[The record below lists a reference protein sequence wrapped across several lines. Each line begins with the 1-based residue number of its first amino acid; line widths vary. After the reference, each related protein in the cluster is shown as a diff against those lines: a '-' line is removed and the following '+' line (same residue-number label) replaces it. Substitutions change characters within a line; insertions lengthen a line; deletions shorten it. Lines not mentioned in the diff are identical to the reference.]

1 MYAMNFRRNLVIMAA
16 ILLAALLVQPALS
29 ADNQTSLS
37 TSDITSV
44 VTNHTAENVTK
55 TIIVNQTSDLEKDA
69 GTNFYNYGVQ
79 SITIKDYNAAITF
92 FDKALAENKTML
104 EKTDALLYVYQ
115 GKTYAQIQLGKFS
128 DALAS
133 ADAGLAIYKNDPML
147 WNNRGWALENLGKNQ
162 DALGAY
168 EKAVSLDG
176 NYTNALINQGNL
188 LSGMGKY
195 PEAVAAYTRAN
206 ETDPFNIA
214 ASDGL
219 EAAKKGEA
227 ESSRTMTIVMIVV
240 LLAAI
245 GIVVW
250 YVKFRKPDEPAPE
263 EKKKR
268 SKKK

>member
-1 MYAMNFRRNLVIMAA
+1 MNFRRYLIIPAVL
-16 ILLAALLVQPALS
+16 LLAVLIIQPALS
-29 ADNQTSLS
+29 ADNLTELISGKNV
-37 TSDITSV
+37 TSV
-44 VTNHTAENVTK
+44 TNYTPE
-55 TIIVNQTSDLEKDA
+55 LEKDP

-79 SITIKDYNAAITF
+79 SVTIKDYNAAIAF

-128 DALAS
+128 DAVAT
-133 ADAGLAIYKNDPML
+133 ADAGLAIYKNDAML

-162 DALGAY
+162 DALVSY
-168 EKAVSLDG
+168 DKAVSLDG

-195 PEAVAAYTRAN
+195 PDAIAAYTRAN

-219 EAAKKGEA
+219 EAAKKGELA
-227 ESSRTMTIVMIVV
+227 ASQTMTIVMVVV

-250 YVKFRKPDEPAPE
+250 YIKFRKSDEPAPE

>member
-1 MYAMNFRRNLVIMAA
+1 MNFRRYLIIPAVL
-16 ILLAALLVQPALS
+16 LLAVLIIQPALS
-29 ADNQTSLS
+29 ADNLTELISGKNV
-37 TSDITSV
+37 TSV
-44 VTNHTAENVTK
+44 TNYTPE
-55 TIIVNQTSDLEKDA
+55 LEKDA

-79 SITIKDYNAAITF
+79 SVTIKDYNAAIAF
-92 FDKALAENKTML
+92 FDKALAENTSML
-104 EKTDALLYVYQ
+104 KKTDALLYVYQ

-128 DALAS
+128 DAVAT
-133 ADAGLAIYKNDPML
+133 ADAGLAIYKNDAML
-147 WNNRGWALENLGKNQ
+147 WNNRGWALENLGRDQ
-162 DALGAY
+162 DALGSY
-168 EKAVSLDG
+168 DKAVSFDG

-188 LSGMGKY
+188 LSEMGKY
-195 PEAVAAYTRAN
+195 PDAIAAYTRAN

-268 SKKK
+268 SRKK

>member
-1 MYAMNFRRNLVIMAA
+1 MNFRRYPLILVFLLIA
-16 ILLAALLVQPALS
+16 IFIVHPVVS
-29 ADNQTSLS
+29 EPNM
-37 TSDITSV
+37 TSV
-44 VTNHTAENVTK
+44 IDQMSANKTATV
-55 TIIVNQTSDLEKDA
+55 INQTSDLEKDA

-79 SITIKDYNAAITF
+79 SITIKDYNAAIAF

-115 GKTYAQIQLGKFS
+115 GKTFAQIQLGMFS
-128 DALAS
+128 DAVVT
-133 ADAGLAIYKNDPML
+133 ADAGLAVYKNDPML
-147 WNNRGWALENLGKNQ
+147 WNNRGWALEKLGKNQ
-162 DALGAY
+162 DALVSY
-168 EKAVSLDG
+168 DKAVSLDG

-195 PEAVAAYTRAN
+195 PDAIAAYTRAN

-219 EAAKKGEA
+219 EAAKKGE
-227 ESSRTMTIVMIVV
+227 SSASQTMNVIMVVV
-240 LLAAI
+240 LVAAA
-245 GIVVW
+245 GIAVW
-250 YVKFRKPDEPAPE
+250 YVKFRNPNEPAPE